1 MSFWYS
7 RFFSQDL
14 ESDLEAL
21 IGIAPDLDGQGFSI
35 GVGYTAEAVF
45 WLRVKV
51 TWIHKLQNFKSS
63 KHCMY
68 TIPAATNA
76 IILVLFVMGKG
87 CIQEDTVNVSLI
99 LARRPKYIQIDS
111 NN

>member
-1 MSFWYS
+1 MV
-7 RFFSQDL
+7 FFGRCSGGLVESQL
-14 ESDLEAL
+14 
-21 IGIAPDLDGQGFSI
+21 
-35 GVGYTAEAVF
+35 
-45 WLRVKV
+45 V
-51 TWIHKLQNFKSS
+51 TWIHKLQNFTSS

-76 IILVLFVMGKG
+76 IILVLFGKWERAASWK
-87 CIQEDTVNVSLI
+87 IQENTVSLI